1 LTPALWFR
9 HSVRWRSRHFEQ
21 DDERVVLNLGLK
33 DAFQVAVQVVA
44 VDRGELDRKVDL

>member
-1 LTPALWFR
+1 
-9 HSVRWRSRHFEQ
+9 
-21 DDERVVLNLGLK
+21 VVLNLGLK

>member
-1 LTPALWFR
+1 M
-9 HSVRWRSRHFEQ
+9 
-21 DDERVVLNLGLK
+21 VLNLGLK